1 MQVGHGKAGQKHRR
15 KVCVLL
21 LHAFGTVKL
30 ARMRAS
36 TCASMHAG
44 ALFWGCV
51 QLPFV
56 QICMSMR
63 LCMHSLV
70 QEGKCTWVW
79 MWVWVYVAAP
89 ECHAKRTCS
98 ALPSR
103 RLGDGLV
110 RGDQRP
116 HFDRSS
122 PVSENKPQKWV
133 KSFDIRK
140 QLAVEVLRFCKQAT
154 SQDTVEMLFASNEEK
169 ETQRSATSLLRQK
182 GYKERKGLRS
192 YTYI

>member
-1 MQVGHGKAGQKHRR
+1 MCVCMCVY
-15 KVCVLL
+15 VCV
-21 LHAFGTVKL
+21 FVCMCVQ

-110 RGDQRP
+110 
-116 HFDRSS
+116 FY
-122 PVSENKPQKWV
+122 VWV
-133 KSFDIRK
+133 
-140 QLAVEVLRFCKQAT
+140 AVFVVFVT
-154 SQDTVEMLFASNEEK
+154 S
-169 ETQRSATSLLRQK
+169 
-182 GYKERKGLRS
+182 
-192 YTYI
+192 